1 MVIREMQTKV
11 TMVFFYTPIR
21 WLKLKRLMTANVLFI
36 MPNLET
42 TQIFISKGKDKQTVV
57 NPYSRIVDNKNK
69 YIIDKCKNVD

>member
-1 MVIREMQTKV
+1 MQTKV

-21 WLKLKRLMTANVLFI
+21 WLKFKRLMTANVLFI

>member
-1 MVIREMQTKV
+1 
-11 TMVFFYTPIR
+11 
-21 WLKLKRLMTANVLFI
+21 MTANVLFI